1 MGSYVAD
8 QRKVVII
15 TGATSGIGRDLAH
28 RLHARGYNVALTGR
42 RVPEGESLAKTLD
55 PTGQTALFA
64 ECHVESYDSQKAVF
78 AAVWRKWARVDALVA
93 NAGIVDKE
101 SRYGLA
107 RRAGASVDDVPPCPD
122 LGCDDADFK
131 GVVYGTQLFTHYMRH
146 NPPGVKGKI
155 VVTGSIVA
163 IYPCPTFPEYCAV
176 KAAALQWVRVMAPML
191 LLKENITIN
200 TVLPNAYDTGIM
212 PDFQEAYLD
221 EHLTQKECLM
231 SAYDV
236 FLEDE
241 SHTKNGQA
249 VETAF
254 DSHYYHDV
262 PAYKSGI
269 VIERTDKVYEPWF
282 QWMHGEKSGLPGAY
296 KEPLRRMT

>member
-1 MGSYVAD
+1 MGSLAAD
-8 QRKVVII
+8 ERKVVII
-15 TGATSGIGRDLAH
+15 TGGTSGIGRDLAH
-28 RLHARGYNVALTGR
+28 RLHSRGYNVALTGR
-42 RVPEGESLAKTLD
+42 RTAEGEALANSMD
-55 PTGQTALFA
+55 STGQTTLFA

-78 AAVWRKWARVDALVA
+78 KAVWDKWSRIDALVA

-107 RRAGASVDDVPPCPD
+107 RRGASVDDIPPCPD
-122 LGCDDADFK
+122 LGCNDADFK
-131 GVVYGTQLFTHYMRH
+131 GVVYGTELFTHYMRH

-191 LLKENITIN
+191 LSKENITIN

-212 PDFQEAYLD
+212 PGFKEAYLD
-221 EHLTQKECLM
+221 EHLTQKECMM

-236 FLEDE
+236 FLEDK
-241 SHTKNGQA
+241 SHTRTGQA
-249 VETAF
+249 LETAYQ
-254 DSHYYHDV
+254 SHYYHEV
-262 PAYKSGI
+262 PEYKSGI

-282 QWMHGEKSGLPGAY
+282 QWIHSERSDLPDAY
-296 KEPLRRMT
+296 KEPLRKMAE